1 MNRFEDS
8 PALTAPY
15 PSFFTIYH
23 RHLYYHSF
31 ITILCI
37 LCVYVIIIWY
47 NWYYFFVCSCKTCK
61 TCKTSWHRTAPAPDT
76 FPHESQPLLEPL
88 EAMTWNPSGSRVAA
102 EWQPSGSRVPT
113 ELNFLLNWVMAVM
126 AEKNAEN
133 RWKTEWIWVNPPPV
147 KHSQK
152 MSKD

>member
-102 EWQPSGSRVPT
+102 EWQPSSDWVELFVELSYGSYGWKKCWKQVK
-113 ELNFLLNWVMAVM
+113 NWVNLS
-126 AEKNAEN
+126 ESSTSE
-133 RWKTEWIWVNPPPV
+133 T
-147 KHSQK
+147 
-152 MSKD
+152 